1 MEYLSHPTFSACY
14 RHGLALLC
22 GLFWAAAAQANPPL
36 YVCPGPLFTNDLAPA
51 QAKARGCEL
60 AARGRLSQAQDSP
73 LQAMAAVDTAPGP
86 ALAATPPRPASTP
99 ASTPVSIPASTPA
112 STPALAPSLAPSSAP
127 VSAPSSVTSMT
138 AVSTASLPAA
148 SAASAA
154 STAVATSPPTANA
167 PRKGPEPADASRQR
181 QRDSHAR
188 EIVLAELART
198 QARIQA
204 LSAQP
209 PAGPEAQSA
218 LQRLQRD
225 EDALRRE
232 LARRPG

>member
-73 LQAMAAVDTAPGP
+73 LQAMAAADTEPRP
-86 ALAATPPRPASTP
+86 ALAATPPGPASTP
-99 ASTPVSIPASTPA
+99 ASTPVSIPA

-154 STAVATSPPTANA
+154 STAIATSAPTANA
-167 PRKGPEPADASRQR
+167 PRKGPEPAADASRQR

>member
-1 MEYLSHPTFSACY
+1 MKYLSHPTFSACY

-22 GLFWAAAAQANPPL
+22 GLVWAAAAQANPPL
-36 YVCPGPLFTNDLAPA
+36 YVCLGPLFTNDLAPA

-112 STPALAPSLAPSSAP
+112 LAFSLAPSSAP

-148 SAASAA
+148 SAT
-154 STAVATSPPTANA
+154 STAGATSAPTATA
-167 PRKGPEPADASRQR
+167 PRKGPEPAADASRQR